1 MNVQGRMLVTWS
13 LRKKLYFSFGSV
25 IALVAVLGAVVYTRL
40 RESDRLSGE
49 QARYQHIALDAQTL
63 YTLLI
68 QLRRHEKDFFLRDGD
83 AAAETAHQR
92 RREQAEQE
100 LQVLRTATAESR
112 GEMAKRLSEV
122 SSAYAKY
129 VDAFNAA
136 IAAFKAH
143 GNYDSGLQLEFRNA
157 AHELE
162 QLASGDAPLTIAL
175 LQMRRAEKDFLLRD
189 KPEYADK
196 VRTSLAD
203 ARKLSQK
210 LEPAA
215 GARFGALLDEYRA
228 KFDAAQRAGSDLDVA
243 LKGLHDTTEQCEELL
258 AAFVDAAIEDAAVA
272 DRALQSVQQTTELLL
287 LIAFLLTLMIAL
299 AVARLIS
306 TQVSSSIG
314 DLMAGTRSLGQGNLR
329 ARVDI
334 TARDELGEL
343 GVAFNQMAGSLREM
357 ATNIGGATGSM
368 EDVVRELQATVSEQG
383 AALQQQASSVSE
395 TVATVGELSRSADQV
410 SEVARRVLEEADRSV
425 QSSKRGLDAIQQSVQ
440 GMTDVREQV
449 QNIAT
454 TILDLSERTQQIG
467 SIIATVD
474 DFAERSSLLALN
486 ASIEAA
492 RAGEAGKAFSVV
504 AGEVKNLAE
513 QSQQATEKVRSI
525 LSDIQRT
532 THTAVMV
539 TEEGSKRVDRGVEL
553 VTSAGDIIAT
563 LAGAISS
570 SADSAKQ
577 IAAAARQQN
586 NGIEQISV
594 AMAGIEQF
602 SKQNVEAT
610 RQTEGT
616 AQTLAAVSKQLRST
630 TAQYQV

>member
-1 MNVQGRMLVTWS
+1 MTWS

-25 IALVAVLGAVVYTRL
+25 IALVAVLGTVVYVRL
-40 RESDRLSGE
+40 RESERLSDE
-49 QARYQHIALDAQTL
+49 QSHYEHVALRAQTL

-68 QLRRHEKDFFLRDGD
+68 QLRRHEKDYFLRDGD
-83 AAAETAHQR
+83 AAAETLHAK
-92 RREQAEQE
+92 RREEFEQE
-100 LQVLRTATAESR
+100 LQLLRGDLAGR
-112 GEMAKRLSEV
+112 DEMIKRLSALAT
-122 SSAYAKY
+122 AYGKY
-129 VDAFNAA
+129 TEAFGAA
-136 IAAFKAH
+136 TTTYKAR
-143 GNYDSGLQLEFRNA
+143 GNYDSGFQLEFRNA

-162 QLASGDAPLTIAL
+162 QITAGDDKLTIL
-175 LQMRRAEKDFLLRD
+175 LLEARRSEKDFLLR
-189 KPEYADK
+189 KTPEYADK
-196 VRTSLAD
+196 LRGVLAEMHKHTPKLD
-203 ARKLSQK
+203 A
-210 LEPAA
+210 
-215 GARFGALLDEYRA
+215 ARYSALLDEYRT
-228 KFDAAQRAGSDLDVA
+228 KFDAAQHAMDLLDDDM
-243 LKGLHDTTEQCEELL
+243 KGLHDATEQCEDLL
-258 AAFVDAAIEDAAVA
+258 AAYVETAVQDAASAE
-272 DRALQSVQQTTELLL
+272 RAIGSVQETTQVILLA
-287 LIAFLLTLMIAL
+287 AFLLTLVIAL

-306 TQVSSSIG
+306 TQVSSSVG
-314 DLMAGTRSLGQGNLR
+314 DLMQGTRAIGSGDLR
-329 ARVDI
+329 ARVNI
-334 TARDELGEL
+334 AARDELGEL
-343 GVAFNQMAGSLREM
+343 GDAFNQMTGSLREM
-357 ATNIGGATGSM
+357 ATNITGATGSM
-368 EDVVRELQATVSEQG
+368 EEVVRELQATVSEQG

-410 SEVARRVLEEADRSV
+410 SDVARRVLEEAERSV
-425 QSSKRGLDAIQQSVQ
+425 TSSKRGLDAIQQSVQ
-440 GMTDVREQV
+440 GMGDVREQV

-513 QSQQATEKVRSI
+513 QSQRATEKVRSI

-553 VTSAGDIIAT
+553 VTSAGDIIAG
-563 LAGAISS
+563 LASAISS

>member
-1 MNVQGRMLVTWS
+1 MTWS

-25 IALVAVLGAVVYTRL
+25 IALVAVLGTVVYVRL
-40 RESDRLSGE
+40 RESDRLSEE
-49 QARYQHIALDAQTL
+49 QARYQHVALSAETL
-63 YTLLI
+63 YTQLI

-92 RREQAEQE
+92 RREQFDQE
-100 LQVLRTATAESR
+100 LTQLRGEIAGRDEMIKRLGVLATAY
-112 GEMAKRLSEV
+112 G
-122 SSAYAKY
+122 KY
-129 VDAFNAA
+129 IDAFGSATT
-136 IAAFKAH
+136 AFKAH
-143 GNYDSGLQLEFRNA
+143 GNYDSGYQLEFRNA

-162 QLASGDAPLTIAL
+162 QLASGDDAL
-175 LQMRRAEKDFLLRD
+175 RILLLETRRSEKDFLLRK

-196 VRTSLAD
+196 VRTFVAEMHKHAPKLD
-203 ARKLSQK
+203 A
-210 LEPAA
+210 ANTM
-215 GARFGALLDEYRA
+215 RFNALLDEYRT
-228 KFDAAQRAGSDLDVA
+228 KFDAAQRAGEALDDDLKA
-243 LKGLHDTTEQCEELL
+243 LHDTTEQCEELL
-258 AAFVDAAIEDAAVA
+258 SAFVDTAVQDAAIAE
-272 DRALQSVQQTTELLL
+272 RAIGSVQETTQLVLLF
-287 LIAFLLTLMIAL
+287 AFLLTLVIAL

-306 TQVSSSIG
+306 TQVSTSVG
-314 DLMAGTRSLGQGNLR
+314 DLMTGTRNIGNGDLR
-329 ARVDI
+329 ARVNI
-334 TARDELGEL
+334 AARDELGEL
-343 GVAFNQMAGSLREM
+343 GDAFNTMAGSLRDM
-357 ATNIGGATGSM
+357 TTNITGATSSM
-368 EDVVRELQATVSEQG
+368 EDVVRELQATVSEQS

-410 SEVARRVLEEADRSV
+410 SEVARRVLEESERSV
-425 QSSKRGLDAIQQSVQ
+425 TSSKRGLDAIQQSVQ
-440 GMTDVREQV
+440 GMGDVREQV

-513 QSQQATEKVRSI
+513 QSQRATEKVRSI

-553 VTSAGDIIAT
+553 VSSAGDIISG
-563 LAGAISS
+563 LASAITS

>member
-1 MNVQGRMLVTWS
+1 VNWS
-13 LRKKLYFSFGSV
+13 LQKKLYAAFGS
-25 IALVAVLGAVVYTRL
+25 IILLVALLGAIVYVRL
-40 RESDRLSGE
+40 QESNRLGTD
-49 QARYQHIALDAQTL
+49 QARYQRVALHAQSL

-68 QLRRHEKDFFLRDGD
+68 QLRRHEKDFFLRNADPKY
-83 AAAETAHQR
+83 EQLHQQHRQELHQR
-92 RREQAEQE
+92 
-100 LQVLRTATAESR
+100 LDLLRTEIQTSNP
-112 GEMAKRLSEV
+112 EMLKRLNEAATTYV
-122 SSAYAKY
+122 AYE
-129 VDAFNAA
+129 DAFAGA
-136 IAAFKAH
+136 SASFKRR
-143 GNYDSGLQLEFRNA
+143 GNYDSGLQLEFRNV

-162 QLASGDAPLTIAL
+162 QLASGDDPLLIDV
-175 LQMRRAEKDFLLRD
+175 LQMRRSEKDFLLR
-189 KPEYADK
+189 KRPEYVEK
-196 VRTSLAD
+196 VHTLVDEAKKISSKLGAQTS
-203 ARKLSQK
+203 
-210 LEPAA
+210 
-215 GARFGALLDEYRA
+215 ARFSSLIDDYRS
-228 KFDAAQRAGSDLDVA
+228 KFDAALQASDELDQHM
-243 LKGLHDTTEQCEELL
+243 KDLHETTERCEAQL
-258 AAFVDAAIEDAAVA
+258 AAFVETAVEDADAANIKIDAMR
-272 DRALQSVQQTTELLL
+272 DDTELALL
-287 LIAFLLTLMIAL
+287 VSFLVTLVL
-299 AVARLIS
+299 AIGVARLIS
-306 TQVSSSIG
+306 RQVTANVAELMTSTRGIGNG
-314 DLMAGTRSLGQGNLR
+314 DL
-329 ARVDI
+329 RVRVNVS
-334 TARDELGEL
+334 ARDELGQL
-343 GVAFNQMAGSLREM
+343 GGSFNQMVGSLRDM
-357 ATNIGGATGSM
+357 TSNISTATSSM
-368 EDVVRELQATVSEQG
+368 EEVVRELQATVSEQG

-410 SEVARRVLEEADRSV
+410 SDVARRVLEEADRSV
-425 QSSKRGLDAIQQSVQ
+425 QNSKRGLEAIQQSVQ
-440 GMTDVREQV
+440 GMNDVREQV

-513 QSQQATEKVRSI
+513 QSQQATEKVREI

-553 VTSAGDIIAT
+553 VTSAGDIIGT
-563 LAGAISS
+563 LAGAIGS

-610 RQTEGT
+610 RQTEAT

-630 TAQYQV
+630 TAQYQL

>member
-1 MNVQGRMLVTWS
+1 MKERGKLVNWS

-25 IALVAVLGAVVYTRL
+25 IAMVAVLGAVVYTRL
-40 RESDRLSGE
+40 RESDRLSSE
-49 QARYQHIALDAQTL
+49 QSRFQHVALDAQTL

-68 QLRRHEKDFFLRDGD
+68 QLRRHEKDFLNRDGD
-83 AAAETAHQR
+83 AAAEALHQR
-92 RREQAEQE
+92 RREQVEQQ
-100 LQVLRTATAESR
+100 LAMLRSR
-112 GEMAKRLSEV
+112 TDAGEMQKKLSDLAAV
-122 SSAYAKY
+122 YAKY
-129 VDAFNAA
+129 VDAFGAA
-136 IAAFKAH
+136 VTAYKSR
-143 GNYDSGLQLEFRNA
+143 GNYESGLQLEYRTA
-157 AHELE
+157 AIEME
-162 QLASGDAPLTIAL
+162 QLATGNDPLTIAVLQIRRHEKDSL
-175 LQMRRAEKDFLLRD
+175 LRKKVEFAEKTREALL
-189 KPEYADK
+189 
-196 VRTSLAD
+196 D
-203 ARKLSQK
+203 ARKLVTK

-215 GARFGALLDEYRA
+215 ALRFNALLDTYRA
-228 KFDAAQRAGSDLDVA
+228 KFDASQRTAEELAAA
-243 LKGLHDTTEQCEELL
+243 LKILHDTTTQFEELL
-258 AAFVDAAIEDAAVA
+258 EGFVTIAIEDADEA
-272 DRALQSVQQTTELLL
+272 DRAIAGVHQTTELLL
-287 LIAFLLTLMIAL
+287 LFAFLLTLVIAL

-306 TQVSSSIG
+306 TQVSTSVS
-314 DLMAGTRSLGQGNLR
+314 DLMTGTRNISKGDLR

-334 TARDELGEL
+334 AARDELGEL
-343 GVAFNQMAGSLREM
+343 GGAFNLMAGSLREM
-357 ATNIGGATGSM
+357 TTNISAATGSM

-410 SEVARRVLEEADRSV
+410 SDVARRVLEEADRSV
-425 QSSKRGLDAIQQSVQ
+425 LSSKRGLDAIQQSVQ
-440 GMTDVREQV
+440 GMSDVREQV

>member
-1 MNVQGRMLVTWS
+1 MLVTWS

-25 IALVAVLGAVVYTRL
+25 IALVAVLGAVVYMRL
-40 RESDRLSGE
+40 RESERLSSE
-49 QARYQHIALDAQTL
+49 QARYQHVALDAQTL

-92 RREQAEQE
+92 RREQVEQE
-100 LQVLRTATAESR
+100 LQLLRTETAGG

-122 SSAYAKY
+122 AAAIAKY
-129 VDAFNAA
+129 NDAFNASV
-136 IAAFKAH
+136 AAHKAH
-143 GNYDSGLQLEFRNA
+143 GNYDSGLQLDFRNA

-162 QLASGDAPLTIAL
+162 QLAPGDTPLTIAL
-175 LQMRRAEKDFLLRD
+175 LQMRRAEKDYLLRK

-196 VRTSLAD
+196 ARAALGE
-203 ARKLSQK
+203 ARKLGQK
-210 LEPAA
+210 LDA
-215 GARFGALLDEYRA
+215 GTAVRFNTLLDEYRA
-228 KFDAAQRAGSDLDVA
+228 KFDTAQRTNDELDVV
-243 LKGLHDTTEQCEELL
+243 LKSLHEVTEQSEALL
-258 AAFVDAAIEDAAVA
+258 SGFVETAIEDAAAA
-272 DRALQSVQQTTELLL
+272 DRALQGVQQTTELLL

-299 AVARLIS
+299 AVARMIS
-306 TQVSSSIG
+306 TQVSSSVG
-314 DLMAGTRSLGQGNLR
+314 DLMTGTRNLGKGDLR

-343 GVAFNQMAGSLREM
+343 GAAFNQMAGSLRDM
-357 ATNIGGATGSM
+357 ATNITGATGSM

-425 QSSKRGLDAIQQSVQ
+425 LSSKRGLDAIQQSVQ

-513 QSQQATEKVRSI
+513 QSQAATEKVRSI

>member
-1 MNVQGRMLVTWS
+1 M
-13 LRKKLYFSFGSV
+13 
-25 IALVAVLGAVVYTRL
+25 
-40 RESDRLSGE
+40 D
-49 QARYQHIALDAQTL
+49 TL
-63 YTLLI
+63 
-68 QLRRHEKDFFLRDGD
+68 EDN
-83 AAAETAHQR
+83 
-92 RREQAEQE
+92 
-100 LQVLRTATAESR
+100 
-112 GEMAKRLSEV
+112 M
-122 SSAYAKY
+122 
-129 VDAFNAA
+129 
-136 IAAFKAH
+136 
-143 GNYDSGLQLEFRNA
+143 
-157 AHELE
+157 
-162 QLASGDAPLTIAL
+162 
-175 LQMRRAEKDFLLRD
+175 
-189 KPEYADK
+189 K
-196 VRTSLAD
+196 V
-203 ARKLSQK
+203 
-210 LEPAA
+210 
-215 GARFGALLDEYRA
+215 
-228 KFDAAQRAGSDLDVA
+228 
-243 LKGLHDTTEQCEELL
+243 LHDTTDQCEDLL
-258 AAFVDAAIEDAAVA
+258 ATFVESAVA
-272 DRALQSVQQTTELLL
+272 DAATAERAINTVEESTQ
-287 LIAFLLTLMIAL
+287 LILMFAFLLTLAIAL
-299 AVARLIS
+299 AVARMIS
-306 TQVSSSIG
+306 TQVSTSVS
-314 DLMAGTRSLGQGNLR
+314 DLMHGTRTIGNGDLR
-329 ARVDI
+329 ARVTI
-334 TARDELGEL
+334 AARDELGEL
-343 GVAFNQMAGSLREM
+343 GDAFNQMTGSLRDM
-357 ATNIGGATGSM
+357 ATNITGATGSM
-368 EDVVRELQATVSEQG
+368 EEVVRELQATVTEQA

-410 SEVARRVLEEADRSV
+410 SDVARRVLEEAERSV
-425 QSSKRGLDAIQQSVQ
+425 QSSKRGLDAIQQSVH
-440 GMTDVREQV
+440 GMGDVREQV

-513 QSQQATEKVRSI
+513 QSQRATEKVRSI

-553 VTSAGDIIAT
+553 VSSAGDIIAS
-563 LAGAISS
+563 LATAITS